1 MLLLALFCDLGTLVL
16 FLVLV
21 LFTLIL
27 FILAFDNYWLINLTV
42 DDYDFYYLSF

>member
-16 FLVLV
+16 FLVLLLLTLT
-21 LFTLIL
+21 LF
-27 FILAFDNYWLINLTV
+27 LAFDNYWLINLTV